1 MFLGREKGDF
11 LAAAWKLGRLLAP
24 TELLGGG
31 FGGLGVSPRPGEGL
45 GSGGGCLEGDCW
57 VGVFFFLL
65 SFLLVFKTGFS
76 SLKAH
81 STGNG

>member
-1 MFLGREKGDF
+1 MFLGREKGNF

-24 TELLGGG
+24 TELFGGG
-31 FGGLGVSPRPGEGL
+31 FGGFGVSRRPGEGV
-45 GSGGGCLEGDCW
+45 GGGGELPRRRLLG
-57 VGVFFFLL
+57 GFFFLL